1 MELVIVNLPFTLFSE
16 STLYKYSSSRKTP
29 QRLVELT
36 TTSSSTIACTHRVI
50 MMYFFDFTFY
60 RESARARDALWKSG
74 ASDRKSIAQSPLNCA
89 RLCAFV
95 TALV

>member
-50 MMYFFDFTFY
+50 MMYFFDFTFIERVRALETLY
-60 RESARARDALWKSG
+60 GSLERVIVNQSRRAR
-74 ASDRKSIAQSPLNCA
+74 
-89 RLCAFV
+89 
-95 TALV
+95 